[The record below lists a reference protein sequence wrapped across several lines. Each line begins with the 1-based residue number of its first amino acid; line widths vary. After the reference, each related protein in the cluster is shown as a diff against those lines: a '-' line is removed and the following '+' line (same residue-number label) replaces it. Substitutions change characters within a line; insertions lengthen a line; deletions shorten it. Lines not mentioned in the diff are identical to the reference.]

1 MKLDIHKKLEEK
13 MEKTIAVLKD
23 ELLTIRAGR
32 ANPNMLDRVMVD
44 YYGTMTPLKQMA
56 GVSSPEPRTILIQP
70 WDKSAMGSIEKA
82 ILSSDLGFNPT
93 NDGNSIRINIPQLTE
108 ERRKNLIKLVAKT
121 GEQAKVAIRNERREA
136 NEAIKKMEKT
146 SELTEDDSK
155 KAQDEVQ
162 KLTDSHIKMIDD
174 MLAKKEKDIME
185 V

>member
-1 MKLDIHKKLEEK
+1 MQNVH
-13 MEKTIAVLKD
+13 
-23 ELLTIRAGR
+23 
-32 ANPNMLDRVMVD
+32 PPVD
-44 YYGTMTPLKQMA
+44 YPLYLANKAIETGQWLA
-56 GVSSPEPRTILIQP
+56 VQHKYSQKLYARVALA
-70 WDKSAMGSIEKA
+70 DAKSIEKA

-108 ERRKNLIKLVAKT
+108 ERRKDLIKLVAKT

>member
-1 MKLDIHKKLEEK
+1 ML
-13 MEKTIAVLKD
+13 EKTKDWIAKALSHLETEFSK
-23 ELLTIRAGR
+23 LQAWR
-32 ANPNMLDRVMVD
+32 ANPAMIEDIRIESYWSLQPIKNVANISVMD
-44 YYGTMTPLKQMA
+44 SQTLSIM
-56 GVSSPEPRTILIQP
+56 P
-70 WDKSAMGSIEKA
+70 WDRSQIHAIAKA
-82 ILSSDLGFNPT
+82 ITESWIGLNPQT
-93 NDGNSIRINIPQLTE
+93 MADSVLIRVPAVTE
-108 ERRKNLIKLVAKT
+108 ERRKDLIKLVAKT